1 MDIRSSDWDD
11 LNESQKVEKHYLITL
26 ESVDLINKVIAGE
39 KVWGDPKK
47 TVAINVEHLKIM
59 LGRNFWEGQDMTP
72 IENAIVAG
80 ENYVAN

>member
-1 MDIRSSDWDD
+1 MDIRGADWDD

-39 KVWGDPKK
+39 NTWGDPKD
-47 TVAINVEHLKIM
+47 VVLRNVEHLKIM
-59 LGRNFWEGQDMTP
+59 LGKSFWETQDLTP
-72 IENAIVAG
+72 IKDAIVAG